1 MIAVKT
7 RNRKRN
13 VADSKNCGSMITEKD
28 RKKNVSESKNQ
39 YDHFKNRNRKK
50 TWQFQI
56 ANMIAIIICQRELF
70 ILQKNVKC
78 DLPYSIYFGLFQSTK
93 KQN

>member
-1 MIAVKT
+1 
-7 RNRKRN
+7 
-13 VADSKNCGSMITEKD
+13 MITEKD
-28 RKKNVSESKNQ
+28 RKKNVADSNNQ
-39 YDHFKNRNRKK
+39 YGHLKTETE

-78 DLPYSIYFGLFQSTK
+78 DLP
-93 KQN
+93 

>member
-1 MIAVKT
+1 
-7 RNRKRN
+7 
-13 VADSKNCGSMITEKD
+13 MITEKD
-28 RKKNVSESKNQ
+28 RKKNVADSNNQ
-39 YDHFKNRNRKK
+39 YDHLKTETE

-78 DLPYSIYFGLFQSTK
+78 DLP
-93 KQN
+93 